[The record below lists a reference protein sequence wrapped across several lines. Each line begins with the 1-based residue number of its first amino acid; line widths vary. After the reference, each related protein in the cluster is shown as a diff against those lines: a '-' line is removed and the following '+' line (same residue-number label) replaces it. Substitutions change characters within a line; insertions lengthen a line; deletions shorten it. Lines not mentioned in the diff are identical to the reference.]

1 MSTGYTIH
9 KWIVFDSIIYIC
21 ENMDNQLLSPNN
33 QFTLL
38 IRQMFVA
45 IILLLSANSSIAQK
59 TTKLTGIVGTAYITG
74 DVSPNEAKAQ
84 ALNEAKINA
93 LKAAGIAEDISTYQ
107 LLFTSQQKNDF
118 TQFFSSSIQS
128 EMRGAVQNYEI
139 ISERTYC
146 KNEDEI
152 VCEVKINATVI
163 KYDTKPDNTFD
174 AHIEGIKAV
183 YNNNENLTFNI
194 NTTQN
199 CYLTIFNIT
208 DKEAIVMYP
217 NKYEK
222 QQALTAMQRYRFP
235 QAKINY
241 TLSTDDQKQ
250 ETNRLIFVFTKTHIS
265 FIKMNPDQTTTLDH
279 IFNWIYSI
287 TPDQRKVEYV
297 TLAITK

>member
-1 MSTGYTIH
+1 
-9 KWIVFDSIIYIC
+9 V
-21 ENMDNQLLSPNN
+21 
-33 QFTLL
+33 
-38 IRQMFVA
+38 
-45 IILLLSANSSIAQK
+45 
-59 TTKLTGIVGTAYITG
+59 
-74 DVSPNEAKAQ
+74 Q

-93 LKAAGIAEDISTYQ
+93 LNAAGIAEDMSTYQ

-118 TQFFSSSIQS
+118 THFFSSSIQS

-146 KNEDEI
+146 KTENEI
-152 VCEVKINATVI
+152 VCEVKINATVV

-174 AHIEGIKAV
+174 ANIEGIKAV
-183 YNNNENLTFNI
+183 YSNNENLTFNI
-194 NTTQN
+194 TTTQN

-222 QQALTAMQRYRFP
+222 QQALTAMQRYTFP
-235 QAKINY
+235 QANINY

-250 ETNRLIFVFTKTHIS
+250 ETNRLIFVFTKTPIS
-265 FIKMNPDQTTTLDH
+265 FIKMNPDQTTTLEQ
-279 IFNWIYSI
+279 IFNWIYTI

-297 TLAITK
+297 TLAISK